1 LLPAVAAA
9 AWPGSP
15 LVNVPVCTAS
25 GDQTGVVTIPDGAG
39 GVILTWLDQR
49 GGQYGIYAQRIS
61 AAGVP
66 QWTADGVAIHTSTD
80 GNGAYIVSDD
90 AGGAIFVWPDQRNG
104 NPDVYAQRVSAD
116 GALLWNP
123 NGVAVSTAPG
133 EQQVGRIVADGAS
146 GVIVAWDDYRYHPAG
161 QYWGP
166 DDVFAQRVS
175 ANGTLLWGTTGV
187 AVCTV
192 PGDQIIGEAVPDGA
206 GGLLIFWD
214 DERTGSS
221 DIYGQR
227 ISAAGDPQ
235 WTANGTPLCA
245 ASGVQ
250 RFASQSVVEDGAGGA
265 IVAWYDQRDDE
276 GDVYVQRISGNG
288 TVLWATNGVP
298 VRVAP
303 GAQYPGHLISD
314 GFGGAIAPWST
325 APSYGNLDIYAQRI
339 SPAGA
344 MLWSTGIPLST
355 FSGDQYPPV
364 TISDG
369 TGGAVFA
376 WQDQRAGNWDI
387 YGQHVTADGSVVGA
401 PNGIPLCAIN
411 GDQELASMVSDHSGG
426 GIAVWQDNRTGSRDV
441 YAQRIAGDGSTP
453 WVSNG
458 VALSTAPADQ
468 LYPRVVSDDAGGV
481 IVAWQDQRGGGWD
494 IYAQQLGA
502 DGTFAG
508 PEPRIVSVRDV
519 PADQGGWVRIKWQA
533 SYLDTL
539 PTSGIAL
546 YGIWRRVEESAAL
559 QVKSAG
565 ARAGDAG
572 SHRVRVTRAGM
583 STTYWEG
590 VGTVAARGNA
600 TYTFTAPTFA
610 DSTADG
616 NPYSVFMVDAHAST
630 SPQFWSSS
638 PDSGYSVDNLPPLLP
653 TPFSARPMVSG
664 ITLQWEANREHDLA
678 GYRIYRG
685 STADFAP
692 GPSTFLTSTFA
703 VGHVDAGGAV
713 GDWYKLAAVDV
724 HGNASPFAIAST
736 DGSTSA
742 LVSLV
747 SSELAQGIV
756 RLT

>member
-1 LLPAVAAA
+1 
-9 AWPGSP
+9 
-15 LVNVPVCTAS
+15 
-25 GDQTGVVTIPDGAG
+25 
-39 GVILTWLDQR
+39 
-49 GGQYGIYAQRIS
+49 
-61 AAGVP
+61 
-66 QWTADGVAIHTSTD
+66 
-80 GNGAYIVSDD
+80 
-90 AGGAIFVWPDQRNG
+90 
-104 NPDVYAQRVSAD
+104 
-116 GALLWNP
+116 
-123 NGVAVSTAPG
+123 
-133 EQQVGRIVADGAS
+133 
-146 GVIVAWDDYRYHPAG
+146 
-161 QYWGP
+161 
-166 DDVFAQRVS
+166 
-175 ANGTLLWGTTGV
+175 
-187 AVCTV
+187 
-192 PGDQIIGEAVPDGA
+192 
-206 GGLLIFWD
+206 
-214 DERTGSS
+214 
-221 DIYGQR
+221 
-227 ISAAGDPQ
+227 
-235 WTANGTPLCA
+235 
-245 ASGVQ
+245 
-250 RFASQSVVEDGAGGA
+250 
-265 IVAWYDQRDDE
+265 
-276 GDVYVQRISGNG
+276 
-288 TVLWATNGVP
+288 
-298 VRVAP
+298 
-303 GAQYPGHLISD
+303 
-314 GFGGAIAPWST
+314 
-325 APSYGNLDIYAQRI
+325 
-339 SPAGA
+339 
-344 MLWSTGIPLST
+344 M
-355 FSGDQYPPV
+355 
-364 TISDG
+364 
-369 TGGAVFA
+369 
-376 WQDQRAGNWDI
+376 
-387 YGQHVTADGSVVGA
+387 
-401 PNGIPLCAIN
+401 
-411 GDQELASMVSDHSGG
+411 
-426 GIAVWQDNRTGSRDV
+426 
-441 YAQRIAGDGSTP
+441 
-453 WVSNG
+453 SNG

-685 STADFAP
+685 ATADFAP

-736 DGSTSA
+736 DEVHERVGQLGVIRACPRHSAPDVARTGVPRRVLVAAAAVLRRGVGIARRSRVGQERGGDVRGSDCDGRRVLHLSHPGHHLPA
-742 LVSLV
+742 SR
-747 SSELAQGIV
+747 SSRHL
-756 RLT
+756 